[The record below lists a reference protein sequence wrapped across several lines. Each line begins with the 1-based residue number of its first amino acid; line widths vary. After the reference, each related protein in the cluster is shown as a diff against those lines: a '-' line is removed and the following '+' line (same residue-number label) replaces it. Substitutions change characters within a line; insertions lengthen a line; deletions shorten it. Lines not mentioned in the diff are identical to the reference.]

1 MYCLNPTCP
10 NPTNNTK
17 RLKRC
22 RACKSKLLIDKRYR
36 ALKLIA
42 TGGFGRTFLAQD
54 DRHPKKNRCAIKQ
67 FYPERP
73 DLRQADGSQEAIA
86 LFHAEAD
93 RLEQLGAHPQI
104 PSLLAHAEQE
114 NYQYIVQEFIDG
126 PNLDEELAADG
137 PFTEDRIRDLLAS
150 LLPVLD
156 FVHRGQVIHRDIK
169 PANIIRRRD
178 DGDRPSSLVLVDFGA
193 AKYAT
198 ATSLAK
204 TGTLIG
210 SAGYAAP
217 EQMFGK
223 PIYAS
228 DLYGLGVTCIH
239 LLTQTDPFE
248 LYDPSAGRFVWRDYL
263 AGNPVSDRLAAV
275 LDRAIAPSV
284 QDRFR
289 SAREMLQALAGS
301 APLPSRTARIVPLQL
316 RGPLRVRDLK
326 GLRENVRTL
335 AFSPDGKFLAASSTT
350 EWGFLLGKN
359 STVQLFDAVSGDR
372 LHRFVQRPGNWFL
385 ALAFSPDGRYLA
397 GGSRDGAIALWDLEL
412 LKRIGTLKER
422 SSPPIRNLAFSPD
435 GLFLVGASTDG
446 ILRIWDAPNQQLSRT
461 LPQAPNAACAL
472 AFSPDGQLLAV
483 DGPNRTIELWDMT
496 LGTPLQPL
504 VGHTDRVES
513 LAFSPDGQLLASG
526 SGDWERNIRLWDV
539 QTSETIV
546 TWTDCG
552 AGVRSLQFSPDGRLL
567 LSSGSDRFVR
577 LWDVAGN
584 RLLRL
589 LRGHQTPVNC
599 VAFCPSGRRFASG
612 GTKATLKL
620 WTELN
625 YI

>member
-1 MYCLNPTCP
+1 
-10 NPTNNTK
+10 
-17 RLKRC
+17 
-22 RACKSKLLIDKRYR
+22 LIDKRYR

-54 DRHPKKNRCAIKQ
+54 DLHPKKARCAIKQ

-73 DLRQADGSQEAIA
+73 DLRQAGRSQQAIA

-93 RLEQLGAHPQI
+93 RLQQLGAHPQI
-104 PSLLAHAEQE
+104 PSLLTHAEQE
-114 NYQYIVQEFIDG
+114 SYQYIVQEFIDG
-126 PNLDEELAADG
+126 PNLDEDLATNG
-137 PFTEDRIRDLLAS
+137 PFTETQIRDLLTS

-156 FVHRGQVIHRDIK
+156 FIHRGQVIHRDVK

-178 DGDRPSSLVLVDFGA
+178 DGDRPAALVLVDFGA

-217 EQMFGK
+217 EQLFGK

-239 LLTQTDPFE
+239 LLTQTDPFD
-248 LYDPSAGRFVWRDYL
+248 LYDPSNGRFVWRDYL
-263 AGNPVSDRLAAV
+263 AGNPISARLAAV

-284 QDRFR
+284 QNRFR

-301 APLPSRTARIVPLQL
+301 TPLPNRSTRIVPLQL
-316 RGPLRVRDLK
+316 RGHLRVSDLK
-326 GLRENVRTL
+326 GLRDNVRAL

-350 EWGFLLGKN
+350 EGGFLLGKN
-359 STVQLFDAVSGDR
+359 STVQLFDAARGDR
-372 LHRFVQRPGNWFL
+372 QHQFVQRPGNWIF
-385 ALAFSPDGRYLA
+385 ALAFSPDGRHLA
-397 GGSRDGAIALWDLEL
+397 GGGQDGAIALWDLEL
-412 LKRIGTLKER
+412 LQCIGKLEDRTDT
-422 SSPPIRNLAFSPD
+422 PIRNLVFSPD
-435 GLFLVGASTDG
+435 GLFLVSASLDG

-461 LPQAPNAACAL
+461 LPQTLNASCAL
-472 AFSPDGQLLAV
+472 AFSPDGQLLAI
-483 DGPNRTIELWDMT
+483 DGPDRTIELWDMT

-526 SGDWERNIRLWDV
+526 SGDWEGNIRLWDV
-539 QTSETIV
+539 QTGETIV
-546 TWTDCG
+546 TWTNCG
-552 AGVRSLQFSPDGRLL
+552 ATVRSLQFSPDGRLL
-567 LSSGSDRFVR
+567 LSSGGDRFVR

-589 LRGHQTPVNC
+589 LRGHQAPVNR
-599 VAFCPSGRRFASG
+599 VAFCPSGRH
-612 GTKATLKL
+612 
-620 WTELN
+620 
-625 YI
+625 